1 MERAPLHDDP
11 HGTDAPPVPL
21 RPEAL
26 VPGTRLGPLSIERPI
41 ARGAS
46 AVLYGATDTE
56 TGVAVAVKALCP
68 PLDDEA
74 AAAAA
79 RDDFLARAQQAMA
92 LQHPNIVRIYG
103 GGQVRG
109 VAFVVMEVLS
119 GGDLTRWT
127 APDRRLPEPA
137 VLQIAAQL
145 ADALAHA
152 HRHGM
157 VHRDV
162 KPANVVYDPA
172 TRRAVLTDFGLA
184 RAADA
189 QSTRS
194 GVLLGSPHYMAPE
207 LLAGAAPDARSDLY
221 ALGVLSFELLTGR
234 PPFEAAGMGALLRA
248 IAHEPPPRLAQL
260 RPELDAAGALDELL
274 APLLAKN
281 PDDRASDA
289 GAWAE
294 QARQQPLWLAAAP
307 AS

>member
-11 HGTDAPPVPL
+11 HSTDAPPLPL

-26 VPGTRLGPLSIERPI
+26 VPGTRLGSLAVERPI

-46 AVLYGATDTE
+46 AVLYAATDTE
-56 TGVAVAVKALCP
+56 TGVAVALKALCP
-68 PLDDEA
+68 PLDDEV

-79 RDDFLARAQQAMA
+79 RDDFLARAQRAMA

-109 VAFVVMEVLS
+109 VAFIVMELLA

-152 HRHGM
+152 HRHGV

-172 TRRAVLTDFGLA
+172 RRRAVLTDFGLA
-184 RAADA
+184 RATDA

-207 LLAGAAPDARSDLY
+207 LLAGAAPDARSDLS
-221 ALGVLSFELLTGR
+221 ALGVLSFELLPGR

-260 RPELDAAGALDELL
+260 RPELDAAAALDELL
-274 APLLAKN
+274 APLLAKD

-294 QARQQPLWLAAAP
+294 QARLQQLWLTAAP